1 MADMKPHLEAAG
13 MVRRLGDL
21 FNSIERHCDAILD
34 QRQPDPD
41 DARQLVYLVAGLA
54 FLGNMNAESVA
65 DGIEALMPSNI
76 TPLTSGGAK

>member
-1 MADMKPHLEAAG
+1 MADTNPHYEAAG

-41 DARQLVYLVAGLA
+41 ETRQLVYLVAGLA
-54 FLGNMNAESVA
+54 FLGNMNADSVA
-65 DGIEALMPSNI
+65 DGIEALIPSSI
-76 TPLTSGGAK
+76 APLAIGGAK

>member
-1 MADMKPHLEAAG
+1 MADTNPHYEAAG

-41 DARQLVYLVAGLA
+41 ETRQLVYLIAGLA
-54 FLGNMNAESVA
+54 FLGNSTAENVA
-65 DGIEALMPSNI
+65 GDIEALLPSNI
-76 TPLTSGGAK
+76 TPLAIGGAK